1 MEKEISA
8 LNEIRSFIEGLKE
21 KLNTKIQENNKLNED
36 ILSAGEEI
44 TELKTKISELNENIK
59 MLKLASQ
66 IDGNEVGSTKD
77 VKLMINEMVREIDKC
92 IALLNKENMSE
103 LSIKVV
109 IGGRTYPLTINRED
123 EEKIR
128 KSVSEIENNIKNL
141 KENYAVNDMQDL
153 LAMTALEYAN
163 DSVTKNNSVEF
174 EKLSKEIISL
184 RNELED

>member
-1 MEKEISA
+1 
-8 LNEIRSFIEGLKE
+8 
-21 KLNTKIQENNKLNED
+21 
-36 ILSAGEEI
+36 
-44 TELKTKISELNENIK
+44 
-59 MLKLASQ
+59 
-66 IDGNEVGSTKD
+66 
-77 VKLMINEMVREIDKC
+77 
-92 IALLNKENMSE
+92 MSE

-153 LAMTALEYAN
+153 LAMTALE
-163 DSVTKNNSVEF
+163 NNSVEID
-174 EKLSKEIISL
+174 KLSKEIINL

>member
-1 MEKEISA
+1 
-8 LNEIRSFIEGLKE
+8 
-21 KLNTKIQENNKLNED
+21 
-36 ILSAGEEI
+36 
-44 TELKTKISELNENIK
+44 
-59 MLKLASQ
+59 
-66 IDGNEVGSTKD
+66 
-77 VKLMINEMVREIDKC
+77 
-92 IALLNKENMSE
+92 MSE

-128 KSVSEIENNIKNL
+128 KSVSEIENNVKNL

-163 DSVTKNNSVEF
+163 DSVTKNNSVEI
-174 EKLSKEIISL
+174 EKLSKEIINL

>member
-1 MEKEISA
+1 
-8 LNEIRSFIEGLKE
+8 
-21 KLNTKIQENNKLNED
+21 
-36 ILSAGEEI
+36 
-44 TELKTKISELNENIK
+44 
-59 MLKLASQ
+59 
-66 IDGNEVGSTKD
+66 
-77 VKLMINEMVREIDKC
+77 
-92 IALLNKENMSE
+92 MSE

-141 KENYAVNDMQDL
+141 KDNYAVNDMQDL

-163 DSVTKNNSVEF
+163 DSVTKNNSVEI
-174 EKLSKEIISL
+174 EKLSKEIINL

>member
-1 MEKEISA
+1 
-8 LNEIRSFIEGLKE
+8 
-21 KLNTKIQENNKLNED
+21 
-36 ILSAGEEI
+36 
-44 TELKTKISELNENIK
+44 
-59 MLKLASQ
+59 
-66 IDGNEVGSTKD
+66 
-77 VKLMINEMVREIDKC
+77 
-92 IALLNKENMSE
+92 MSE

-141 KENYAVNDMQDL
+141 KENYAVIDMQDL

-163 DSVTKNNSVEF
+163 DSVTKNNSVEI
-174 EKLSKEIISL
+174 EKLSKEIINL

>member
-1 MEKEISA
+1 
-8 LNEIRSFIEGLKE
+8 
-21 KLNTKIQENNKLNED
+21 
-36 ILSAGEEI
+36 
-44 TELKTKISELNENIK
+44 
-59 MLKLASQ
+59 
-66 IDGNEVGSTKD
+66 
-77 VKLMINEMVREIDKC
+77 
-92 IALLNKENMSE
+92 MSE

-163 DSVTKNNSVEF
+163 DSVTKNNSVEI
-174 EKLSKEIISL
+174 EKLSKEIINL
-184 RNELED
+184 RNGLKDL

>member
-1 MEKEISA
+1 
-8 LNEIRSFIEGLKE
+8 
-21 KLNTKIQENNKLNED
+21 
-36 ILSAGEEI
+36 
-44 TELKTKISELNENIK
+44 
-59 MLKLASQ
+59 
-66 IDGNEVGSTKD
+66 
-77 VKLMINEMVREIDKC
+77 
-92 IALLNKENMSE
+92 MSE

-123 EEKIR
+123 EEKLR

-163 DSVTKNNSVEF
+163 DSVTKNNSVEI
-174 EKLSKEIISL
+174 EKLSKEIINL

>member
-1 MEKEISA
+1 
-8 LNEIRSFIEGLKE
+8 
-21 KLNTKIQENNKLNED
+21 
-36 ILSAGEEI
+36 
-44 TELKTKISELNENIK
+44 
-59 MLKLASQ
+59 
-66 IDGNEVGSTKD
+66 
-77 VKLMINEMVREIDKC
+77 
-92 IALLNKENMSE
+92 MSE
-103 LSIKVV
+103 LCIKVV

-163 DSVTKNNSVEF
+163 DSVTKNNSVEI
-174 EKLSKEIISL
+174 EKLSKEIINL